1 MNRNSNGGFRR
12 SDDWREWLL
21 PFSAT
26 GSIGHNPEIESF
38 KFTAA
43 KQPLKFRGGQEP
55 AGATECTGLFAG
67 SPDCWHG
74 HLLNSG
80 RRLHLVPAERYE
92 GWVQAIRPDPF
103 EDQGMGFAFEP
114 HIKKILVLGVC
125 GIVVRGR
132 RGG

>member
-1 MNRNSNGGFRR
+1 MTGRN
-12 SDDWREWLL
+12 
-21 PFSAT
+21 
-26 GSIGHNPEIESF
+26 GHNPEIESF

-43 KQPLKFRGGQEP
+43 KQPLKFRGGGQEP

-103 EDQGMGFAFEP
+103 EDQ
-114 HIKKILVLGVC
+114 
-125 GIVVRGR
+125 
-132 RGG
+132 

>member
-1 MNRNSNGGFRR
+1 MTDNN
-12 SDDWREWLL
+12 
-21 PFSAT
+21 
-26 GSIGHNPEIESF
+26 GHNLEIESF

-43 KQPLKFRGGQEP
+43 KQPLKFRGEEP

-67 SPDCWHG
+67 SLDCWHG

-80 RRLHLVPAERYE
+80 KRLHFVPAERHE
-92 GWVQAIRPDPF
+92 GWVQAIRLDPF

-114 HIKKILVLGVC
+114 PLKKILRLGVC
-125 GIVVRGR
+125 GIVVRGQ

>member
-1 MNRNSNGGFRR
+1 MADWVRSPTTPSEHPNPQNLGLADWPLSGNRYGRF
-12 SDDWREWLL
+12 
-21 PFSAT
+21 
-26 GSIGHNPEIESF
+26 GHNPEIESF

-43 KQPLKFRGGQEP
+43 KQPLKFRGGGQEP

-92 GWVQAIRPDPF
+92 EWVQAIRPDPF
-103 EDQGMGFAFEP
+103 EDQ
-114 HIKKILVLGVC
+114 
-125 GIVVRGR
+125 
-132 RGG
+132 